1 MDWFVT
7 CLCTV
12 LTWKLNVVWLVPGM
26 LVGAIE
32 MRVEEVKMDV
42 IKAKGQVLVING
54 GWLMPRERGVR
65 VNAVTVSGG

>member
-1 MDWFVT
+1 MDWLVT

-12 LTWKLNVVWLVPGM
+12 LTWKLNGVLVVPGM

-32 MRVEEVKMDV
+32 MTVEEVKMDV

-54 GWLMPRERGVR
+54 GWLMNNGRGVR

>member
-1 MDWFVT
+1 
-7 CLCTV
+7 
-12 LTWKLNVVWLVPGM
+12 M

-54 GWLMPRERGVR
+54 GWLMPDGRGVR

>member
-1 MDWFVT
+1 MDWLVT

-12 LTWKLNVVWLVPGM
+12 LTWKLNVVLVVPGM

-54 GWLMPRERGVR
+54 GWLMHNGRGVR